1 MAVDPVPRQP
11 DHGACLP
18 RSEFEDFYDVHAKSI
33 RHEFKKTHDKIDSL
47 AEDMDRKFE
56 RTHQKIDSLAEDMD
70 RKFERTHQK
79 IDSLAE
85 DMDRKFERTH
95 QKIDSLAEDM
105 DSRFARV
112 DSEFVAVRMTI
123 SNLSVIIHNSKISRL
138 HQRIQAI
145 QTFDPSSD
153 LNSIITPRSPEGF
166 PMKVDTFLSISDDS
180 KLL

>member
-56 RTHQKIDSLAEDMD
+56 KTHEKIDSGFA
-70 RKFERTHQK
+70 R
-79 IDSLAE
+79 IDA
-85 DMDRKFERTH
+85 
-95 QKIDSLAEDM
+95 
-105 DSRFARV
+105 RFAQV
-112 DSEFVAVRMTI
+112 DSEFNAVRMTI